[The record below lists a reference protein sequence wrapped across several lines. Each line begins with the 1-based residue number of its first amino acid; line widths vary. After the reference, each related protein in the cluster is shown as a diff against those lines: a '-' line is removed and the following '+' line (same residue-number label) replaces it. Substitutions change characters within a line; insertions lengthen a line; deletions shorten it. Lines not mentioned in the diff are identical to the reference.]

1 MTALAPGR
9 ARGGRSAPAKTAVIV
24 GGGIAGLAAA
34 ALLAREGYDVDL
46 LEQQGQLGGRIGSWE
61 ADGFRFDT
69 GPSWYLMPEVFEHF
83 FGLFGRSAAE
93 ALDLVRLDPGYRV
106 FFEKH
111 DEPIDISAHR
121 AQNVRT
127 FERVEPGAGAGLE
140 KYLAS
145 AEDAYDVA
153 LRRFLYANPDS
164 LTTQLRWDV
173 VRRTPRLAPAADTVL
188 GELRRCSL
196 R

>member
-1 MTALAPGR
+1 MTTL
-9 ARGGRSAPAKTAVIV
+9 ARGLPRGDRSAPPKTAAVV

-46 LEQQGQLGGRIGSWE
+46 LEQQEQLGGRIGSWE

-106 FFEKH
+106 FFEKQN
-111 DEPIDISAHR
+111 ESIDISAHR
-121 AQNVRT
+121 SDNVST
-127 FERVEPGAGAGLE
+127 FERIEPGAGAIAAKGRFSGR
-140 KYLAS
+140 AF
-145 AEDAYDVA
+145 A
-153 LRRFLYANPDS
+153 LRGGAAIISP
-164 LTTQLRWDV
+164 
-173 VRRTPRLAPAADTVL
+173 RRGSSNLIAPAPSGTAT
-188 GELRRCSL
+188 
-196 R
+196 